1 MGGRIEMRNLDVVL
15 RNITNLPAE
24 IVKEKIGPAA
34 GKVSE
39 ELDKTI
45 KKYAELTD
53 HSLDDLAR
61 MGHPYARYIRNGS
74 GKIVGMKSEDSGPH
88 PDEFVHKQSGTLY
101 NNIEKVIDESKAE
114 HIRILGG
121 VSKSKV
127 PYIDYLLDG
136 TSKMRSR
143 DFEGHAFQEC
153 KDKLVSTLKEEI
165 ENRRR

>member
-61 MGHPYARYIRNGS
+61 MGHPYAKYTRNGS

-114 HIRILGG
+114 HIKILGG

-143 DFEGHAFQEC
+143 DFLGHALQAC
-153 KDKLVSTLKEEI
+153 KDKIVLILKEGLG
-165 ENRRR
+165 NRR